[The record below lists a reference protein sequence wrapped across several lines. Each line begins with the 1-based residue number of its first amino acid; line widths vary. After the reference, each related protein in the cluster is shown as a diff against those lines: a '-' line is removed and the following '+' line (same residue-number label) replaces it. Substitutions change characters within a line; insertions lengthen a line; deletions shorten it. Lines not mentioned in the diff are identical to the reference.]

1 MFKKTEYSTAI
12 GWFILIGIGATW
24 GSSYL
29 FIKKALVQFHFGEVA
44 ALRLL
49 ITAICFSPWLIR
61 SIGRIKK
68 TEILPVLIVA
78 ICGSGIPGI
87 LFPLAQTKLS
97 SGYTG
102 ILSSTTP
109 LFTLIVGALFF
120 SLKLKFRKILGIIIG
135 FLGVILLIYFT
146 QSDFITGSL
155 FSALMI
161 CLATFLY
168 SISSNTVSRYLHNL
182 DTLSI
187 SSIAFSILSIP
198 SLIWLFS
205 QGTII
210 RIYTHEAIMPSFL
223 PILAL
228 SFFGTFLATI
238 LFFLLIKKEGVVF
251 SSTVSYIIPCMALML
266 AYIDGEQIS
275 IYHLLGMF
283 IILIGIYLTRNNN

>member
-1 MFKKTEYSTAI
+1 MFKKTAYSTAI
-12 GWFILIGIGATW
+12 GWFILIGIGMTW

-29 FIKKALVQFHFGEVA
+29 FIKKALVQFHFIEVA
-44 ALRLL
+44 SLRLL
-49 ITAICFSPWLIR
+49 ITAICFTPWLIR
-61 SIGRIKK
+61 SIYRIKK
-68 TEILPVLIVA
+68 SEILPVLIVA
-78 ICGSGIPGI
+78 ICGSGAPGI

-109 LFTLIVGALFF
+109 LFTLIVGTLFF
-120 SLKLKFRKILGIIIG
+120 SLKLQMRKVLGIAIG
-135 FLGVILLIYFT
+135 FLGVLLLIYFT
-146 QSDFITGSL
+146 QSEFITGSL

-168 SISSNTVSRYLHNL
+168 SISSNTVNKYLQNL

-187 SSIAFSILSIP
+187 SSIAFSVLAIP
-198 SLIWLFS
+198 SLMWLLS
-205 QGTII
+205 QGTFNKII
-210 RIYTHEAIMPSFL
+210 TQEAILPSLL

-251 SSTVSYIIPCMALML
+251 SSTVSYIIPCMALIL
-266 AYIDGEQIS
+266 AYIDGELIS

-283 IILIGIYLTRNNN
+283 IILIGIYLTRNKI